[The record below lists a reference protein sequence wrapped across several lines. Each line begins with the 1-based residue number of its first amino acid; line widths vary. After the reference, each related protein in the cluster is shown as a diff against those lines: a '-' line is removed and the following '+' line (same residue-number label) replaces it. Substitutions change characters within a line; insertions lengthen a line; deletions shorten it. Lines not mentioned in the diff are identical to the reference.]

1 MYEFNKSIITVLTKT
16 FTSLYN
22 IGVTEVSLDR
32 RTKDFHIY
40 YRQIENAP
48 SWRVYQSLING

>member
-32 RTKDFHIY
+32 RTKD
-40 YRQIENAP
+40 
-48 SWRVYQSLING
+48 